1 MPTPASLFKTVAL
14 SDPLHFWQGQSLDY
28 DKVRDFAGFD
38 TGEVAR
44 MTGLK
49 KNSVRYDERAPK
61 EVREHMAAIANICN
75 LVFGFFN
82 DAVKTKLWLMTPNP
96 MLGNTA
102 PRDMI
107 RHGRYEKLL
116 RFVTDALEDEAAAPR
131 VQANKKN

>member
-1 MPTPASLFKTVAL
+1 MPTPASLFKTIAP
-14 SDPLHFWQGQSLDY
+14 SDPLHFWQGQNLNY

-116 RFVTDALEDEAAAPR
+116 RFVTEALEDEAAAAR
-131 VQANKKN
+131 VKANKKN